1 MGMEDNKVE
10 NYIEL
15 VLNCDKINI
24 EALKGVIMQ
33 KVFENC
39 YALDKRCYEEYG
51 LSEDILMEHAAA
63 GMANYIRSHFAQGSS
78 VLIVAG
84 MGNNGADGIALAR
97 QLHGEYDVR
106 LYVPFELRS
115 PMAKVQFERAAGVGV
130 KVVDEIFQAEV
141 VVDALFGAG
150 LNRAIDSDTE
160 HILHQLNALKAHK
173 IACDIPTGV
182 GTKGTLMP
190 MAFHADVT
198 VTMGAYKEAL
208 FLDACKD
215 VVGQLLRVD
224 LGVSSL
230 LYNEG
235 ESQSWVLE
243 VSDLKLPSRT
253 EQSTHKGNFGH
264 AAVFCGE
271 KEGAGIISGM
281 AAATFGAGLT
291 TLVVHEKTTPP
302 AYLMHSTVVPHN
314 ASALAIGMGLGEY
327 FESEFIQKYVV
338 KSHLPIVLD
347 ADSFYNE
354 EILSVL
360 DQKDREVVITPHPK
374 EFVVLWKTLTG
385 EQLTVAEVQEKRF
398 EMVRR
403 FNARYPHITLLL
415 KGANTLI
422 MQEERLYINPLGCS
436 KLSKGGSGDVLSGL
450 IVSLL
455 AQGYTAIDAA
465 IQASLALVAAAT
477 NYAGS
482 SYAMLAT
489 DLVNEVAKLEVK

>member
-1 MGMEDNKVE
+1 
-10 NYIEL
+10 
-15 VLNCDKINI
+15 
-24 EALKGVIMQ
+24 MQ

-39 YALDKRCYEEYG
+39 YDLDKRCYESYG

-63 GMANYIRSHFAQGSS
+63 GMANYLRKHFPKGTS
-78 VLIVAG
+78 VLIAAG

-97 QLHGEYDVR
+97 QLHGDYEIK
-106 LYVPFELRS
+106 LYIPFTLHS
-115 PMAKVQFERAAGVGV
+115 AMAKVQFERATFLGV
-130 KVVDEIFQAEV
+130 KTVDQISQADV

-150 LNRAIDSDTE
+150 LNRNIDENTE
-160 HILHQLNALKAHK
+160 HLLHQLNAIKAHK

-182 GTKGTLMP
+182 GEKGTLMP

-198 VTMGAYKEAL
+198 LTMGAYKEAL

-215 VVGQLLRVD
+215 VVGEVLRVD
-224 LGVSSL
+224 LGVSAL
-230 LYNEG
+230 FYEG
-235 ESQSWVLE
+235 ESQTYLLE
-243 VSDLKLPSRT
+243 KSDLKLPSRT
-253 EQSTHKGNFGH
+253 EQSTHKGSFGH

-291 TLVVHEKTTPP
+291 TLVVHEKITPP
-302 AYLMHSTVVPHN
+302 AYLMHSTVVPDN
-314 ASALAIGMGLGEY
+314 ASAMAIGMGLGCH
-327 FESEFIQKYVV
+327 FESEFLQKYVV

-360 DQKDREVVITPHPK
+360 EQKDREIVITPHPK
-374 EFVVLWKTLTG
+374 EFVVLWKTVTG
-385 EQLTVAEVQEKRF
+385 EQLTVTQVQDKRF
-398 EMVRR
+398 EMVRK
-403 FNARYPHITLLL
+403 FNAKYPHITLLL

-455 AQGYTAIDAA
+455 AQGYTAVDAA
-465 IQASLALVAAAT
+465 IHASLALVMAAD
-477 NYAGS
+477 NYQGA

-489 DLVNEVAKLEVK
+489 DIIEQVARLEVI